1 MTTDFQLPRS
11 PLKLAYLTN
20 KYPAVSHTFIRR
32 EILELERRGHSVL
45 RLAIRRAD
53 SAPVDPA
60 DRAEQERTFQVL
72 ELPLARLLF
81 GAALGFAS
89 RPFAALRALS
99 RALQL
104 ARRSDRGVVKHL
116 AYWIEALV
124 LVRKLEGERVEH
136 LHVHFGT
143 NPAAVAL
150 LVRELG
156 GPPFSFTVH
165 GPDEFDAP
173 EPLSLD
179 QKVAAARFV
188 VAISDYGAAQLKRWA
203 RLEDWNKVHV
213 VGCTVGSAF
222 LDAPN
227 PVERKPVEPGDG
239 FVCVGRISA
248 QKGHFV
254 LVEALRLLRE
264 RGVRARLVF
273 AGDGELRPSL
283 ERALDAAG
291 VREQVEITGWIDEAE
306 IRRRIRSAR
315 ALVLASFAEGL
326 PMVLMEALAV
336 GRPVIAT
343 RIAGIPEL
351 VEHGRS
357 GWLVTPGRADLLA
370 DAMEECS
377 KASAQQL
384 DGLAAHG
391 RAAVL
396 AAHET
401 TREGERLEAL
411 FRAASAPRAS

>member
-1 MTTDFQLPRS
+1 MSTAPQPPRP

-53 SAPVDPA
+53 AAPVDLA
-60 DRAEQERTFQVL
+60 DRAEQERTLQVL
-72 ELPLARLLF
+72 ELPRAQLL
-81 GAALGFAS
+81 GSAALAFAS
-89 RPFAALRALS
+89 RPFAAIRALA

-104 ARRSDRGVVKHL
+104 ARRSDRGALKHV

-124 LVRKLEGERVEH
+124 LVRRLERERVEH

-173 EPLSLD
+173 EPLSLRD
-179 QKVAAARFV
+179 KIAAARFV
-188 VAISDYGAAQLKRWA
+188 VAISDYGAAQIKRWA
-203 RLEDWNKVHV
+203 RLEDWGKVHV
-213 VGCTVGSAF
+213 VGCTVGAAF

-227 PVERKPVEPGDG
+227 LGESGDG

-264 RGVRARLVF
+264 RGVLARVVF
-273 AGDGELRPSL
+273 AGDGELRESL
-283 ERALDAAG
+283 ERAIEAAG
-291 VREQVEITGWIDEAE
+291 VRDQVEITGWIDEAE
-306 IRRRIRSAR
+306 IRRRIRAAR

-336 GRPVIAT
+336 GRPVVAT

-370 DAMEECS
+370 QALEECAN
-377 KASAQQL
+377 ASSQQL
-384 DGLAAHG
+384 RQMAAHG

-396 AAHET
+396 AGHET
-401 TREGERLEAL
+401 VREGERLEAL
-411 FRAASAPRAS
+411 FRAALDARAS